1 MKITEVRVYPV
12 RKTDDKL
19 KAFATITFD
28 DCFVVRDLKVINGN
42 EGYFIAMPSRKRNDG
57 TYSDV
62 AHPLNSE
69 TRNYIEEVVLGE
81 YHRMVDSGEIQ
92 HDESS
97 SEETAEPDDARSEM
111 EGAG

>member
-12 RKTDDKL
+12 TRADDKL

-28 DCFVVRDLKVINGN
+28 DCFVVRDLKVIHGN
-42 EGYFIAMPSRKRNDG
+42 TGYFIAMPSRKRNDG

-69 TRNYIEEVVLGE
+69 TRNYIEDVVLGE
-81 YHRMVDSGEIQ
+81 YRRMLDSGEF
-92 HDESS
+92 
-97 SEETAEPDDARSEM
+97 DDGARSSDAPYQE
-111 EGAG
+111 EHPLDVEEAG